1 MSEHEQHITLASQ
14 SPRRCQLLDQIGI
27 RYRQVNADIDESVHC
42 AEQASEYAA
51 RMAREKAL
59 AAVEDSAT
67 PVLGADTVVVID
79 GRILGKPESRSE
91 AVEMLTSLSGRVHH
105 VITAVALLTTGG
117 KCLQSSNTTL
127 VEFKNLSSE
136 EICAYCDSGEPMDK
150 AGAYAIQGRAAKF
163 VCRIEGSFSGV
174 MGLPIYETA
183 ELLRRAGVMVLPD

>member
-1 MSEHEQHITLASQ
+1 MSEHEQQIILASQ

-27 RYRQVNADIDESVHC
+27 RYRQVNAGIDESVHC
-42 AEQASEYAA
+42 AERASEYAA

-59 AAVEDSAT
+59 AAVEDSAA

-91 AVEMLTSLSGRVHH
+91 AVEMLTALSGRVHH
-105 VITAVALLTTGG
+105 VITAVALITTGG

-136 EICAYCDSGEPMDK
+136 EIYAYCDSDEPMDK
-150 AGAYAIQGRAAKF
+150 AGAYAIQGQAAKF

-174 MGLPIYETA
+174 MGLPLYETT
-183 ELLRRAGVMVLPD
+183 ELLRRAGVLALPG